1 MRQVRLKGYD
11 MTKQGVYIVTATT
24 PDTTW
29 KWVYEGEEEA
39 KRLVDLGKAH
49 GGDVHWEQYEYDIGM
64 TPEEALADFIEWTE
78 EGEDA

>member
-1 MRQVRLKGYD
+1 MRAKKRRKGSW
-11 MTKQGVYIVTATT
+11 T
-24 PDTTW
+24 
-29 KWVYEGEEEA
+29 